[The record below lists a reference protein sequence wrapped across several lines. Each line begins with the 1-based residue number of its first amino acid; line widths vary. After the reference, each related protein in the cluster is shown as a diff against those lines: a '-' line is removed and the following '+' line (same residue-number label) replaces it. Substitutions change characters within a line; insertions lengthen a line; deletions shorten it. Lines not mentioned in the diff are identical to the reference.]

1 MTKSV
6 RATPAAAGHGPRMSD
21 QLGGLIDSE
30 HTHNPGR
37 AARGGGSVE
46 LRHYCRKCRS
56 KLPAPIEN
64 VRKAFCCRGCHSAF
78 YRTRCLV
85 CEKDTGTNPL
95 TGEKRKRLGQRKFCG
110 RKCKAEAR
118 QFPHVY
124 AGVLPDPV
132 RRTRT

>member
-1 MTKSV
+1 MCSGW
-6 RATPAAAGHGPRMSD
+6 RARAPHRYTAGTASCAIRDFQRLGLYPAPAEGGAGM
-21 QLGGLIDSE
+21 
-30 HTHNPGR
+30 
-37 AARGGGSVE
+37 SVE
-46 LRHYCRKCRS
+46 LRHYCRNLKCRS

-124 AGVLPDPV
+124 ACVLPDP
-132 RRTRT
+132 RPAHA